1 MSIQHGRDCYPA
13 ETLFGGS
20 YAESPAKRSHAN
32 TRTLREVGKVAFH
45 HTSITLMTPGTPNL
59 RLFIL
64 RLTR

>member
-45 HTSITLMTPGTPNL
+45 HTSITLMTP
-59 RLFIL
+59 
-64 RLTR
+64 